1 MPEDNIMNSRLR
13 LVVPLSLLV
22 ILSLSCSLVTNL
34 FSPQPDSGT
43 VPGTAAPPAQPTLA
57 VGAVEP
63 ATPTEAVRRKVLPPT
78 PTPFVVTGQDDVRS
92 ILDLS
97 QPTYVDYFD
106 DPTLWF
112 DYDTP
117 GRAGYKVDNAHLV
130 GIDYDPEEIYTWWS
144 YTDKRADDVYAEVSA
159 TNGDCIGKDSV
170 GFVIHSDL
178 ETGAGG
184 YSLEVSCDGNFRF
197 RLMRQGKSP
206 VEMIKW
212 TASSVINTGKD
223 ATNRLGIW
231 DSRARLV
238 LFVNGQQVAKIN
250 DPNATYTWGNFALY
264 VRASQTYNLTA
275 TFDDFAFWKVPYLE

>member
-1 MPEDNIMNSRLR
+1 MNARLR
-13 LVVPLSLLV
+13 VAIPLSLLA
-22 ILSLSCSLVTNL
+22 ILSLSCSLFTNL
-34 FSPQPDSGT
+34 FAPQPEGGT
-43 VPGTAAPPAQPTLA
+43 VAGTAGPVQPTLA
-57 VGAVEP
+57 NGAVEL
-63 ATPTEAVRRKVLPPT
+63 ATPTEGVRRKVLPST
-78 PTPFVVTGQDDVRS
+78 PTPFAVTGQDDVRS
-92 ILDLS
+92 ILDLG

-117 GRAGYKVDNAHLV
+117 GRAGYKVENGQLV
-130 GIDYDPEEIYTWWS
+130 GVDYEPEEIYTWWS
-144 YTDKRADDVYAEVSA
+144 YTDKRADDVYAEISA

-184 YSLEVSCDGNFRF
+184 YSLEVSCDGSYRF
-197 RLMRQGKSP
+197 RLMRQAKSP
-206 VEMIKW
+206 IEMIKW
-212 TASSVINTGKD
+212 TPAAAIKTGKD

-250 DPNATYTWGNFALY
+250 DPNVTYAWGNFAMY

-275 TFDDFAFWKVPYLE
+275 TFDDFAFWQVPYLE